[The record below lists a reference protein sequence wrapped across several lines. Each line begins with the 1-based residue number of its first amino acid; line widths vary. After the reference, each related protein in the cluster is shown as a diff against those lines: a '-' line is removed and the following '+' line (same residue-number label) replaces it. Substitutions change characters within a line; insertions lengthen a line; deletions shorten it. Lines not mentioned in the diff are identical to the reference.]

1 MTLRKNLVQFTE
13 CCQRFLPLP
22 LFVCGVG
29 LPVVSPFNAVS
40 SFLDQLV
47 EQVDRLLP
55 LAFVQRSGA
64 LFIKPIGAFTLA
76 FLTLLF
82 AVLFLLYF
90 FLILSL
96 SLALALLFFLRLARL
111 VLVVVVVVPAL
122 CPLRGLFL
130 RCALF
135 NPDVSV
141 SGARIDRRIRP
152 AAENDSRARGDLRRN
167 QPSVYGGR
175 CGIAARHRRVR
186 AGGRPADLCLR
197 PNP

>member
-96 SLALALLFFLRLARL
+96 LLALALLFFLRLARL

-130 RCALF
+130 RCGFRGAKRRECHGRRRHEHNENRPFQCFHFVCFHHFVGNPPAL
-135 NPDVSV
+135 P
-141 SGARIDRRIRP
+141 G
-152 AAENDSRARGDLRRN
+152 
-167 QPSVYGGR
+167 
-175 CGIAARHRRVR
+175 
-186 AGGRPADLCLR
+186 
-197 PNP
+197 